1 MVKGEIAMITKYRL
15 HFYLNARHY
24 VSINGNKSTVH
35 PHTWEITLLI
45 LHDGAEEL
53 NFAHIEDVIGGYLN
67 EYQGTCLNDSP
78 RFSGKNC
85 TMEQIGRIFFTDLTE
100 NLRKQHVPLEE
111 LTISENPMRQ
121 YVIQRG

>member
-1 MVKGEIAMITKYRL
+1 MVEGEITMITKYRL

-24 VSINGNKSTVH
+24 VSINGKKSDVH

-45 LHDGAEEL
+45 SHKREEEL
-53 NFAHIEDVIGGYLN
+53 HFAHIENVIGEYLN

-85 TMEQIGRIFFTDLTE
+85 TMEQIGRIFFEDLAE
-100 NLRKQHVPLEE
+100 CLQEHDVPLEE
-111 LTISENPMRQ
+111 LTINENPMRQ